1 MCQGDVS
8 LRLVHIFCDLKQTIR
23 YVLCEKIFIFVVFGK
38 LQIPPLSSVASG
50 TRRRGQSGQLGV
62 VCWVSWVTSGWWV
75 GSLGA
80 HWLAHWGLTGW
91 LTGAHV
97 DNQEQTHNDQHPYI
111 CHAVSGD
118 REYFRHI
125 VLKKTYICCITTF
138 LAVSVESTLEQ

>member
-1 MCQGDVS
+1 M
-8 LRLVHIFCDLKQTIR
+8 RLVHIFCDLKQTIR

-50 TRRRGQSGQLGV
+50 THRRGQSGQLG
-62 VCWVSWVTSGWWV
+62 VSWVTSGWWV
-75 GSLGA
+75 GPLGA
-80 HWLAHWGLTGW
+80 HWL
-91 LTGAHV
+91 AHV

-125 VLKKTYICCITTF
+125 VALLVLKKTYICCITTF

>member
-1 MCQGDVS
+1 M
-8 LRLVHIFCDLKQTIR
+8 RLVHIFCDLKQTIR

-50 TRRRGQSGQLGV
+50 TRRRGQSGQLRV

-75 GSLGA
+75 GPL
-80 HWLAHWGLTGW
+80 
-91 LTGAHV
+91 GAHV

-125 VLKKTYICCITTF
+125 VLKKTYICCITTL
-138 LAVSVESTLEQ
+138 LAVSVESTLEQRQKVMHVAL